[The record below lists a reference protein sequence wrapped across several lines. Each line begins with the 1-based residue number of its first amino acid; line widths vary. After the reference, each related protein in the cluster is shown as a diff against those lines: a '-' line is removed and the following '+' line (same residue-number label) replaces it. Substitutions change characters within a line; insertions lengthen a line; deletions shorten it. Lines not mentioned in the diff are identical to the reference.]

1 MRKDHIKDNDMPGSH
16 GLREDDLMGRVVT
29 VTNEASAIVQS
40 HILHA
45 SSLNPLYLLSIH
57 PAMGLKQQH

>member
-1 MRKDHIKDNDMPGSH
+1 MRTDHIKDNDMPGSH
-16 GLREDDLMGRVVT
+16 GLREGDLMGGVVT

-45 SSLNPLYLLSIH
+45 ASLNPLYLLSIH
-57 PAMGLKQQH
+57 LAMGLKQQH